1 MTIKEIT
8 KYLNIPTSTFHEW
21 NKEGHKKYELT
32 LLLLALPLEQVKKI
46 LEKTKQELTPK
57 YSENTRYITLNK
69 KLFDSDLLWTT
80 QDKQKIKITNL
91 ITIYMNRATQQNSDK
106 LCNLFGED
114 RVRQI
119 IEKNLTNELNQK
131 EAINQINYFNLKIQN
146 KEYIPTKEEL
156 EDILKNPKQR
166 VVDYYCKHFSKD
178 ELLQKASLLK
188 PKYPIYSLIKDM
200 VNYYEKEYLDDSRVK
215 ICS

>member
-1 MTIKEIT
+1 
-8 KYLNIPTSTFHEW
+8 
-21 NKEGHKKYELT
+21 
-32 LLLLALPLEQVKKI
+32 
-46 LEKTKQELTPK
+46 
-57 YSENTRYITLNK
+57 
-69 KLFDSDLLWTT
+69 
-80 QDKQKIKITNL
+80 
-91 ITIYMNRATQQNSDK
+91 
-106 LCNLFGED
+106 
-114 RVRQI
+114 
-119 IEKNLTNELNQK
+119 
-131 EAINQINYFNLKIQN
+131 
-146 KEYIPTKEEL
+146 L

>member
-8 KYLNIPTSTFHEW
+8 QYLNIPISTFHEW

-32 LLLLALPLEQVKKI
+32 LLLLALPIEQVKSI
-46 LEKTKQELTPK
+46 LDKEKKEEKPK
-57 YSENTRYITLNK
+57 YSENTRYMILDK
-69 KLFDSDLLWTT
+69 KIFDSDLLWTT
-80 QDKQKIKITNL
+80 KDKQKVKISNL
-91 ITIYMNRATQQNSDK
+91 ISVYMNRATQKNSDK
-106 LCNLFGED
+106 LCKLFGEK

-119 IEKNLTNELNQK
+119 VEKNITDNINLK
-131 EAINQINYFNLKIQN
+131 EAINQIEYYNYKKED

-156 EDILKNPKQR
+156 ENILLKPKQR

-178 ELLQKASLLK
+178 LLLSEASKLK
-188 PKYPIYSLIKDM
+188 PKYPIYSQIKDM
-200 VNYYEKEYLDDSRVK
+200 ISYYEKEYLNDLRVK